1 MSKEQI
7 FSCEWLGRTLTIKTG
22 KLARQANAAITV
34 QYGDTVVMAT
44 VVESIA
50 EREGIDF
57 FPLMVEF
64 EERLYAAG
72 IIKGSRWIK
81 REGRPTDE
89 SILTGRMIDRS
100 IRPLFNQ
107 DSRKEVQVII
117 TVLSVDQEND
127 FDIVSLIAAS
137 AALSISGVEWQGPI
151 SGIRVG
157 QINNKFIF
165 NPTYEERLKCNLDL
179 IVAGTDKKVIMIEA
193 GAAEVKEAEM
203 LKAIIAGQKELQ
215 PALTLI
221 KKVKKE
227 VLAPEKITK
236 EKRLSENEQAAIKEK
251 EDLFSLAEDWLNKNI
266 KPILF
271 NKTYYTKGERK
282 AAVRAIKDG
291 LDEYLFTKNIG
302 REKRDQAINNL
313 VEKAVEAEVTRA
325 ILEEKKR
332 VDGRDLNQIRT
343 LTAEAGILPRNH
355 GSGLFSRGETQ
366 IMSIVTLGPPGMEQ
380 TLEGVEGMSTKRFMH
395 HYNFPPYSTGEAKP
409 IRGTG
414 RREIG
419 HGALAEKAIMPIIPD
434 KVEFPYT
441 IRVVSETLSS
451 NGSSSMGSTCASIL
465 ALMDAGVPIK
475 KGVAG
480 IAMGL
485 ASNNDMSKW
494 EILTDI
500 QDLEDGQGGMDF
512 KMTGTA
518 DGLTTIQLDTKTD
531 GLTEDIIAKALTQ
544 GRLAL
549 NEILKMMSKAIDKP
563 RSDLSQYAPRI
574 ISFQI
579 DQNKIREVIGAGGKV
594 INKIIDDYEVSIDI
608 EDDGLVMICGSDKE
622 KSEQAA
628 EVIKN
633 IVREFEAGE
642 IFTGKV
648 SRLMDFGA
656 FIEFTPGHEGMAHVS
671 ELAPYRINKPQ
682 DFLEIGDEVTVKIKE
697 IDDQGRINLTMKGL
711 EKNIPLWANEKGK
724 SQFSDR
730 DSGFNQR
737 PNRFSNRN
745 RKRY

>member
-1 MSKEQI
+1 MNKEQT

-44 VVESIA
+44 VVESLT

-165 NPTYEERLKCNLDL
+165 NPTYEERLKSNLDL
-179 IVAGTDKKVIMIEA
+179 IVAGADKKVIMIEA
-193 GAAEVKEAEM
+193 GAAEVKEVEM

-215 PALTLI
+215 PALALI

-236 EKRLSENEQAAIKEK
+236 EKRLSEDEQTAIKEK
-251 EDLFSLAEDWLNKNI
+251 EALFSLAEDWLNKNI

-302 REKRDQAINNL
+302 REKREQAINNL

-332 VDGRDLNQIRT
+332 VDGRDLDQIRT

-419 HGALAEKAIMPIIPD
+419 HGALAEKAIIPVIPD

-531 GLTEDIIAKALTQ
+531 GLTEDIIDKTLSQ

-579 DQNKIREVIGAGGKV
+579 DQNKIREVIGSGGKV

-711 EKNIPLWANEKGK
+711 EKNTPLWANEKGK

-737 PNRFSNRN
+737 PSRFSNRN